1 MAKPATRPAP
11 PVVVPDDA
19 RSAAA
24 YAAYVA
30 SRGDRNAYTR
40 YALARAAAGAS

>member
-1 MAKPATRPAP
+1 MRKSDPRPAP
-11 PVVVPDDA
+11 VADDA

-24 YAAYVA
+24 YAAYIA

-40 YALARAAAGAS
+40 YALARAAMAKAA